1 MSIPRIPDPA
11 FPMEI
16 APGVFILGNY
26 YFNLFLVVG
35 PQKTALFETGVSGLV
50 DRVIGQ
56 LEALGKTP
64 DFLVVSHPHTD
75 HITGLPGLMARYPEA
90 EILAGDG
97 AVEFITHPKAEPGLI
112 REDRFISQSL
122 MDLGISPGRPSLAS
136 VPSLSGHTVVKESW
150 DLDLGG
156 GTRLTLIPVAGHSP
170 GNLIAWDKNN
180 RILFCS
186 DSLGFHYPGRGFWPL
201 FFTGARSYIDTM
213 DMMAGLVPKILC
225 PAHQGPLQGKDV
237 PAGLALARQTTFD
250 LIKRAVR
257 DTGDDNALAQT
268 LFAES
273 YKDEF
278 TLYTRSNILNCNRL
292 LIKRARE
299 HKG

>member
-1 MSIPRIPDPA
+1 MQTPRIPNHA

-16 APGVFILGNY
+16 APGTFILGNY
-26 YFNLFLVVG
+26 YFNLFLVAG
-35 PQKTALFETGVSGLV
+35 SEKTALFETGVSAGV
-50 DRVIGQ
+50 DQVIGQ
-56 LEALGKTP
+56 LDALGICP

-75 HITGLPGLMARYPEA
+75 HITGLPGLKACYPQA
-90 EILAGDG
+90 QVLAAQG

-112 REDRFISQSL
+112 KEDRFISSSL
-122 MDLGISPGRPSLAS
+122 MASGITPGRPSLES
-136 VPSLSGHTVVKESW
+136 VPDLSGHTVVRESL

-156 GTRLTLIPVAGHSP
+156 GTCLTLMPVDGHSP
-170 GNLIAWDKNN
+170 GNLIAWEKEKN
-180 RILFCS
+180 ILLCS

-201 FFTGARSYIDTM
+201 FFTSARSYIDTM
-213 DMMAGLVPKILC
+213 DMMADLDPDILC
-225 PAHQGPLQGKDV
+225 PAHHGPIQDKDV
-237 PAGLALARQTTFD
+237 PAALALARQTTTD
-250 LIKRAVR
+250 LINRVVQE
-257 DTGDDNALAQT
+257 TGDDQALAND

-299 HKG
+299 TQG